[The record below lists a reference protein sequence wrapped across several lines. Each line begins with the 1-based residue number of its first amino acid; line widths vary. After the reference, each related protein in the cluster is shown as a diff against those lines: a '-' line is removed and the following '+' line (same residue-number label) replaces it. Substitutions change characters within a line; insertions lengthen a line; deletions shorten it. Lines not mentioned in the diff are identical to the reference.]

1 MAQLSTPL
9 DARPLVP
16 GDVVP
21 DAPIT
26 LRNGEAGS
34 LRDLRGS
41 PIVLT
46 FHAPHW
52 DPAHREQI
60 AAYNRLIA
68 SLPDGAGA
76 QLLSAG
82 GDELWHEFI
91 FDDATV
97 ALQVLSDANED
108 LAPRFGVRDEPAV
121 FVIDRDGV
129 IRWRHVGTEAPD
141 TGDIVHALTEA
152 AHRAPN

>member
-26 LRNGEAGS
+26 LRNGEARS

-52 DPAHREQI
+52 DPSHREQI

-68 SLPDGAGA
+68 GLPDGASA
-76 QLLSAG
+76 RLLSAG
-82 GDELWHEFI
+82 GDGLWHDFI
-91 FDDATV
+91 FDDRTV
-97 ALQVLSDANED
+97 ALPVLTGTNED
-108 LAPRFGVRDEPAV
+108 LARRFGVYDEPAV

-129 IRWRHVGTEAPD
+129 IQWCHVGTEAPN
-141 TGDIVHALTEA
+141 TGEI
-152 AHRAPN
+152 

>member
-9 DARPLVP
+9 DARPLSP

-21 DAPIT
+21 DTAVA
-26 LRNGEAGS
+26 LRNGETRALS
-34 LRDLRGS
+34 DFRGS

-68 SLPDGAGA
+68 SLPDGTGA

-82 GDELWHEFI
+82 GDGLWHDFI
-91 FDDATV
+91 FDDATI
-97 ALQVLSDANED
+97 ALPVVTATNEE
-108 LAPRFGVRDEPAV
+108 LARRFGV
-121 FVIDRDGV
+121 
-129 IRWRHVGTEAPD
+129 
-141 TGDIVHALTEA
+141 
-152 AHRAPN
+152 